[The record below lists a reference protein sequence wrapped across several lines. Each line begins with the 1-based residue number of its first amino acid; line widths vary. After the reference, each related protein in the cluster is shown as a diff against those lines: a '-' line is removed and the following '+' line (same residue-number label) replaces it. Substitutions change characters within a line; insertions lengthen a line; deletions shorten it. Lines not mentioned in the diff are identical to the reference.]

1 MDGGRLAT
9 KYLLIG
15 AACGL
20 CFPLLAIPLDAAYNE
35 GGVTWAN
42 IWHVMS
48 TNPLQWIILA
58 APSSLGMVARIA
70 GAKQDQMNRI
80 LAEQD
85 DVIDLQ
91 TSELRG
97 ALENARAAEKA
108 KSAFLANMSHE
119 IRTPMNGVIGMAD
132 VLMGTGLNDQQHDF
146 ANTLRTSGES
156 LMVVLNDILDF
167 SKIDAE
173 QMTLEREPFD
183 FDDCLLS
190 GLELLSAKAA
200 ASDIELIYR
209 PDPDLDHLVLGDST
223 RLRQIIVN
231 LVSNA
236 IKFTEEG
243 EIVVTCGSSLNG
255 DGTRRRI
262 MVDVTDTG
270 IGISPDAIGKL
281 FTSFTQAD
289 DSTTRKYGGSG
300 LGLSISKSLTQL
312 MGGDIAVSSDGLG
325 HGSTFTFTVDL
336 EVLEEKSDALRADE
350 ASGLEG
356 VRLLVVDDNETNR
369 RIIEEKAR
377 QWKVEVVAASSG
389 SEALLHVDSGSQ
401 FDVAILDMHMPEMHG
416 VELARELH
424 ARFDAGTPRFPLMLL
439 SSGMVL
445 TEAERPLF
453 ASALMKPTRSWRLHA
468 MLRTHVLEAAGGTT
482 PPTQP
487 EEGLFGDD
495 HPLRVLMAED
505 NPVNQKVAAA
515 MLTRLG
521 YGVTVVTDGEQAVG
535 RLRQQV
541 FDVVLMDMHMPVL
554 DGISATERIRSMNLA
569 PQPWIIALTANAQTA
584 DRDDCLAAGMDD
596 YLSKPVRTEALC
608 DALGRAHAAMSS
620 ERAMQRVA

>member
-15 AACGL
+15 VACGL

-70 GAKQDQMNRI
+70 GAKQDQMDRI

-97 ALENARAAEKA
+97 ALESARAAEKA

-190 GLELLSAKAA
+190 GLELMSAKAA
-200 ASDIELIYR
+200 AKEIELIYR
-209 PDPDLDHLVLGDST
+209 PDPDLDHLVMGDST

-243 EIVVTCGSSLNG
+243 EIVVTCGSSVNA

-270 IGISPDAIGKL
+270 IGISPEAIGKL
-281 FTSFTQAD
+281 FSAFTQVD
-289 DSTTRKYGGSG
+289 DSTNRKYGGSG

-336 EVLEEKSDALRADE
+336 EILEEKSDALRADE
-350 ASGLEG
+350 TSGLEG

-389 SEALLHVDSGSQ
+389 SEALLHVDSGSH

-424 ARFDAGTPRFPLMLL
+424 ARFDSGTPRFPLMLL

-445 TEAERPLF
+445 TEDERPLF

-468 MLRTHVLEAAGGTT
+468 MLRTHVAAADTAA
-482 PPTQP
+482 PPAEP
-487 EEGLFGDD
+487 EERLFGDD
-495 HPLRVLMAED
+495 HPLRILMAED
-505 NPVNQKVAAA
+505 NPVNQKVSAA
-515 MLTRLG
+515 MLTKLG
-521 YGVTVVTDGEQAVG
+521 YDVTVVTDGEQAVG
-535 RLRQQV
+535 RLRQQD

-554 DGISATERIRSMNLA
+554 DGISATERIRAMNLTS
-569 PQPWIIALTANAQTA
+569 QPWIVALTANAQTA

-620 ERAMQRVA
+620 ERAMQRAA

>member
-9 KYLLIG
+9 KYLIIG
-15 AACGL
+15 VACGL

-35 GGVTWAN
+35 GGITWAN

-70 GAKQDQMNRI
+70 GKKQDQMDRI

-85 DVIDLQ
+85 DVIDMQ
-91 TSELRG
+91 TAELRG
-97 ALENARAAEKA
+97 ALEDAQAAERA

-132 VLMGTGLNDQQHDF
+132 VLMGTDLNDQQHDF

-156 LMVVLNDILDF
+156 LLIVLNDILDF
-167 SKIDAE
+167 SKIDAD

-183 FDDCLLS
+183 FDECLLS

-236 IKFTEEG
+236 IKFTEQG
-243 EIVVTCGSSLNG
+243 EVVVTCGSSVSA

-262 MVDVTDTG
+262 MVDVSDSG
-270 IGISPDAIGKL
+270 IGISPEAIGKL

-289 DSTTRKYGGSG
+289 SATNRKYGGSG
-300 LGLSISKSLTQL
+300 LGLAISKSLTQL
-312 MGGDIAVSSDGLG
+312 MGGDISVSSDGLG
-325 HGSTFTFTVDL
+325 HGSTFTFTVEL
-336 EVLEEKSDALRADE
+336 EVLDEKSDAMRADE
-350 ASGLEG
+350 NADLVG
-356 VRLLVVDDNETNR
+356 VRLLVVDDNETHR
-369 RIIEEKAR
+369 RIIEETAR
-377 QWKVEVVAASSG
+377 QWKVEVVSAASG
-389 SEALLHVDSGSQ
+389 AEALLHIDSGSH
-401 FDVAILDMHMPEMHG
+401 FDVAVLDMHMPEMHG

-424 ARFDAGTPRFPLMLL
+424 ARFDSGTPRFPLMLL

-445 TEAERPLF
+445 TEEERPLF

-468 MLRTHVLEAAGGTT
+468 MLRNHVASNAGAVA
-482 PPTQP
+482 PTEP
-487 EEGLFGDD
+487 EERLFGDD
-495 HPLRVLMAED
+495 HPLRILMAED
-505 NPVNQKVAAA
+505 NPVNQKVSAA

-521 YGVTVVTDGEQAVG
+521 YDVTLVSDGEQAVG
-535 RLRQQV
+535 RLRQETY
-541 FDVVLMDMHMPVL
+541 DVVLMDMHMPVL
-554 DGISATERIRSMNLA
+554 DGISATERIRAMHMDT
-569 PQPWIIALTANAQTA
+569 QPWIIALTANAQTA

-608 DALGRAHAAMSS
+608 DALGRAHAAVTSDW
-620 ERAMQRVA
+620 ATQRVA